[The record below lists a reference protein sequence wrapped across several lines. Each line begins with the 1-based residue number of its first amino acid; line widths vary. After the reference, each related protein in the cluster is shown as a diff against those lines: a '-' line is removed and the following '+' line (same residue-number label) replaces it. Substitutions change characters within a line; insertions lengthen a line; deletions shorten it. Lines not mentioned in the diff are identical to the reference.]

1 MSELVARVQPGA
13 PSWHEVLVALSADHP
28 ARPEDLV
35 DAYSAA
41 CLRARAFLVERDLV
55 TLPEGEHC
63 SVEPAPEFLRP
74 TLAVASY
81 EGPPAFSASGRGHFF
96 VPFPPSGATREQ
108 VDQLLSDNSWAMI
121 PTVAVHEAY
130 PGHHWQF
137 SWSKRTSRPLRNVVS
152 TSYFVEGWALYAE
165 AMMRRQGFFADP
177 RQELSHLASRIFRA
191 ARVVVDTALHSGE
204 LSFDEAVTYM
214 LEHASL
220 TPTVASAEV
229 SRYCAWPTQAA
240 SYLLG
245 ALELEEAQRALGKR
259 GPGRPARVPRRRRR
273 VARATP
279 PPR

>member
-1 MSELVARVQPGA
+1 
-13 PSWHEVLVALSADHP
+13 
-28 ARPEDLV
+28 
-35 DAYSAA
+35 
-41 CLRARAFLVERDLV
+41 
-55 TLPEGEHC
+55 
-63 SVEPAPEFLRP
+63 
-74 TLAVASY
+74 
-81 EGPPAFSASGRGHFF
+81 
-96 VPFPPSGATREQ
+96 
-108 VDQLLSDNSWAMI
+108 MI

-229 SRYCAWPTQAA
+229 SRYSAWPTQAA

-259 GPGRPARVPRRRRR
+259 GPRRPARVPRRRRR